1 MTAKTFFQF
10 IHSHQKSPELYF
22 RLAAIA
28 CFSLISYPLYSQTP
42 PLPDSKFWITD
53 GPVNAIL
60 ATNNTVYIGGD
71 FSYVGPRTGPLALF
85 NQATGGLLAVPPQI
99 NGIVKTV
106 VSDGTG
112 GWFIGGTFAGIGG
125 VAVTNLAHLNADLTP
140 DGNWNANLNGTTVNA
155 LALDSGRLYI
165 GGNFSR
171 LNGQVLSG
179 GLAGVDV
186 TNPVVSWNPLLSGSV
201 NALQITN
208 GLVYAG
214 GSFFSVGS
222 SNVQNLAA
230 ISTSTALATAFSGSS
245 IDQAVLTLFVSG
257 ANIYV
262 GGQFTTIG
270 TKSRNRLAA
279 LDLSTGIATTWN
291 PKPNVIVR
299 ALFITSTNA
308 YIGGD
313 FTTISVANRRGFA
326 SIGLT
331 GAGTAQSLDIALQ
344 SSGTAS
350 TGPLHCAPRQLTVC
364 RWPVHECA
372 RWIALFGCR
381 REHRFQFNHSCAAR
395 H

>member
-1 MTAKTFFQF
+1 M
-10 IHSHQKSPELYF
+10 
-22 RLAAIA
+22 
-28 CFSLISYPLYSQTP
+28 
-42 PLPDSKFWITD
+42 
-53 GPVNAIL
+53 
-60 ATNNTVYIGGD
+60 
-71 FSYVGPRTGPLALF
+71 
-85 NQATGGLLAVPPQI
+85 
-99 NGIVKTV
+99 
-106 VSDGTG
+106 
-112 GWFIGGTFAGIGG
+112 
-125 VAVTNLAHLNADLTP
+125 
-140 DGNWNANLNGTTVNA
+140 
-155 LALDSGRLYI
+155 
-165 GGNFSR
+165 
-171 LNGQVLSG
+171 VLSG

-186 TNPVVSWNPLLSGSV
+186 TNPVVSWNPLLGGSV

-230 ISTSTALATAFSGSS
+230 ISTNTALATAFSGSS

-291 PKPNVIVR
+291 PNPNGIVR

-350 TGPLHCAPRQLTVC
+350 LVRSIVLQGSSLYVGGQFTNALGGLHYLVVGVNTASIQSFLCRAALISTVRLVRLLAPMPWASRM
-364 RWPVHECA
+364 A
-372 RWIALFGCR
+372 RF
-381 REHRFQFNHSCAAR
+381 
-395 H
+395 